1 MSRVTNT
8 AFEIGTAPGVT
19 LLNEKF
25 SDIVTLTTG
34 AVDDANVAE
43 EGLDIEQLKYD
54 RRGLS
59 DAMRLVYLAKQA
71 TNVLPGAGTVYANT
85 ATRTVTEIAHGSGT
99 RLSTGA
105 AGKVL
110 KDGDILE
117 VHFSV
122 LIDDVTTIDNFQ
134 AGLAAAYRNSPCWLV
149 WLQWDQT
156 SNALANWVSPPKQG
170 DFNTNYGAEFSAP
183 YTIRGSTVAVVGGT
197 GGTAATMPLQ
207 HLSYFYDGA
216 VVDNTQNPPSA
227 TYNTPPKGMQQMR
240 SYFYKNE
247 TGSDITLY
255 GFRLVIDG
263 LYYPWRTAGNTN
275 NRFVHIETDPAGALG
290 QDITLS
296 ECYIAVKMQRGV

>member
-1 MSRVTNT
+1 MSRVTN
-8 AFEIGTAPGVT
+8 ASFEIGTSPDDT

-54 RRGLS
+54 RRELS

-71 TNVLPGAGTVYANT
+71 TNVVPGAGTAYPNT

-99 RLSTGA
+99 RLVTGA
-105 AGKVL
+105 SGKVL
-110 KDGDILE
+110 KNGDILE

-122 LIDDVTTIDNFQ
+122 LIDLCTAIDNFQ
-134 AGLAAAYRNSPCWLV
+134 AGLNELFRNSPCWLV

-170 DFNTNYGAEFSAP
+170 DFNTNYGVESSAP
-183 YTIRGSTVAVVGGT
+183 YTIRGSTVTVVGGT

-216 VVDNTQNPPSA
+216 IVDNTKNPPSA
-227 TYNTPPKGMQQMR
+227 AYNVPPEGLQQMR

-247 TGSDITLY
+247 TGNDITIY

-263 LYYPWRTAGNTN
+263 LYYPWRTAGNAN
-275 NRFVHIETDPAGALG
+275 NRFVHIEIDPAGALG
-290 QDITLS
+290 QSVTLS
-296 ECYIAVKMQRGV
+296 QCYIAAKMQRGV